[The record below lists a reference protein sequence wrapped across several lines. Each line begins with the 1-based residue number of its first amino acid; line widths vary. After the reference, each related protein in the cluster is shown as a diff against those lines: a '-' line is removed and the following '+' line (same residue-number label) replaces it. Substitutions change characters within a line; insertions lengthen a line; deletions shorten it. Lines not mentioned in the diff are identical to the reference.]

1 MFHSFHGSGI
11 KKMCV
16 FYSFCEAFAVSGLM
30 NFSLIVEGTPSA
42 STINSVFMGMGCI
55 ECTHFLF
62 ERRVII
68 GKKNLYLVEAFPLRH
83 EGYNFSYINRVIIFP
98 IHRML
103 SFPLCTEGY
112 HCSFKRRVII

>member
-1 MFHSFHGSGI
+1 
-11 KKMCV
+11 MCV

-68 GKKNLYLVEAFPLRH
+68 GKKNLYRVEAFPLRH
-83 EGYNFSYINRVIIFP
+83 EGYNFSYINRVSFSLYTECYHFP
-98 IHRML
+98 
-103 SFPLCTEGY
+103 Y
-112 HCSFKRRVII
+112 AQRVIIVPLKGGL

>member
-1 MFHSFHGSGI
+1 
-11 KKMCV
+11 MCV

-68 GKKNLYLVEAFPLRH
+68 GKKKICIEWKHFP
-83 EGYNFSYINRVIIFP
+83 YDTKVIIFP
-98 IHRML
+98 I
-103 SFPLCTEGY
+103 
-112 HCSFKRRVII
+112 